1 MQVSFAAA
9 QAGTA
14 LRARDMFYSAGEPG
28 RSSAATTKVS
38 TETEVR
44 PCALGIRYAI
54 LKKTAS
60 GEWLELAPESVF
72 HSGDRIRI
80 TVTANAPGYL
90 YIINRG
96 SSGAW
101 TPLYP
106 PADGQAPQLEAG
118 KELTFP
124 PEGSFM
130 FNDQPGT
137 EELFL
142 LFARWPITQLPPAA
156 EQSSTVAKLDDRS
169 VAAIRNAYSRD
180 LVIESLDDNR
190 AQALKDHGVYVVNT
204 QPGPDKDMVVVDLQ
218 LKHN

>member
-1 MQVSFAAA
+1 
-9 QAGTA
+9 
-14 LRARDMFYSAGEPG
+14 MFYSAGEPG

-38 TETEVR
+38 AETEVR
-44 PCALGIRYAI
+44 PRALGIRYAI
-54 LKKTAS
+54 LKKAVS
-60 GEWLELAPESVF
+60 GEWLELAPDSVF

-80 TVTANAPGYL
+80 TVSANAPGYL

-106 PADGQAPQLEAG
+106 SADGQAPQLEAG

-124 PEGSFM
+124 PEGAFM

-142 LFARWPITQLPPAA
+142 LFARQPITQVPVPAA
-156 EQSSTVAKLDDRS
+156 QQETTVATLDDRS
-169 VAAIRNAYSRD
+169 VAALRNTYSRD
-180 LVIESLDDNR
+180 LVIESLDDRR
-190 AQALKDHGVYVVNT
+190 AQTLKDHGVYVVNT
-204 QPGPDKDMVVVDLQ
+204 QSDPGRDMVVVDLQ